1 MENISYKSA
10 GVDIAAGEE
19 SVRRIKSHVKKTF
32 TKGVLGEIGLFGGF
46 FELDLAKWKKPVL
59 TSSVDGVGTKI
70 KVALMAQKFDTV
82 GQDLVNHCTNDIL
95 VCGAYPLYFLD
106 YFATGKL
113 SSEMFEQVIIGFS
126 KACIENECALIGGET
141 AEMPGI
147 YADEDFDLA
156 GTIVGCVEKSKIIDG
171 TKVQKGDVLIAL
183 PSTGLHT
190 NGFSLA
196 RKVLFEVAKL
206 DVSTYKEELG
216 TTVGGALLA
225 VHKSYLKPIKNLLNN
240 TDYVNGLSHVTG
252 GGIIGN
258 TKRILSEGMTV
269 EMDWLSW
276 KVPPIFTM
284 IQRLGKISDDEMR
297 KAFNLGIGLLIAVKE
312 ENADSVL
319 AELKKTGENAFA
331 AGRII

>member
-10 GVDIAAGEE
+10 GVDIEAGEE
-19 SVRRIKSHVKKTF
+19 SVKRIKTHVKKTF

-46 FELDLAKWKKPVL
+46 FELDLTKWKQPVL

-70 KVALMAQKFDTV
+70 KVALMAKKFDTV

-113 SSEMFEQVIIGFS
+113 SPEMFEQVILGFS

-147 YADEDFDLA
+147 YSDEDFDLA

-171 TKVQKGDVLIAL
+171 TKVQKGDILVAL

-190 NGFSLA
+190 NGYSLA

-206 DVSTYKEELG
+206 DVSTYDDELG
-216 TTVGGALLA
+216 TTIGDALLA
-225 VHKSYLKPIKNLLNN
+225 VHKSYLNPIKNLLDN

-258 TKRILSEGMTV
+258 TKRILREGMKV
-269 EMDWLSW
+269 EMDWSSW
-276 KVPPIFTM
+276 EVPPIFTM
-284 IQRLGKISDDEMR
+284 IQKLGKISDEEMR
-297 KAFNLGIGLLIAVKE
+297 KAFNIGIGLLIAVKE
-312 ENADSVL
+312 ENVDSAL
-319 AELKKTGENAFA
+319 AELKKTGENPFV
-331 AGRII
+331 AGRIN

>member
-10 GVDIAAGEE
+10 GVDIEAGEE
-19 SVRRIKSHVKKTF
+19 SVKRIKTHVKKTF

-46 FELDLAKWKKPVL
+46 FELDLAKWKQPVL

-113 SSEMFEQVIIGFS
+113 SPEMFEQVILGFS

-147 YADEDFDLA
+147 YANEDFDLA

-171 TKVQKGDVLIAL
+171 TKVHKGDVLIAL

-190 NGFSLA
+190 NGYSLA

-206 DVSTYKEELG
+206 DVSTYDDELG
-216 TTVGGALLA
+216 TTIGDALLA
-225 VHKSYLKPIKNLLNN
+225 VHKSYLNPIKNLLDN

-258 TKRILSEGMTV
+258 TNRILREGMTV
-269 EMDWLSW
+269 EMDWSSW

-284 IQRLGKISDDEMR
+284 IQKLGKISDEEMR
-297 KAFNLGIGLLIAVKE
+297 KAFNIGIGLLIAVKE
-312 ENADSVL
+312 ENVDSVL
-319 AELKKTGENAFA
+319 AELKKSGESPFV
-331 AGRII
+331 AGRIN

>member
-1 MENISYKSA
+1 MSYKSA
-10 GVDIAAGEE
+10 GVDIEAGEE
-19 SVRRIKSHVKKTF
+19 SVKRIKTHVKKTF

-46 FELDLAKWKKPVL
+46 FELDLAKWKQPVL

-113 SSEMFEQVIIGFS
+113 SPEMFEQVILGFS

-147 YADEDFDLA
+147 YANEDFDLA

-171 TKVQKGDVLIAL
+171 TKVHKGDVLIAL

-190 NGFSLA
+190 NGYSLA

-206 DVSTYKEELG
+206 DVSTYDDELG
-216 TTVGGALLA
+216 TTIGDALLA
-225 VHKSYLKPIKNLLNN
+225 VHKSYLNPIKNLLDN

-258 TKRILSEGMTV
+258 TNRILREGMTV
-269 EMDWLSW
+269 EMDWSSW

-284 IQRLGKISDDEMR
+284 IQKLGKISDEEMR
-297 KAFNLGIGLLIAVKE
+297 KAFNIGIGLLIAVKE
-312 ENADSVL
+312 ENVDSVL
-319 AELKKTGENAFA
+319 AELKKSGESPFV
-331 AGRII
+331 AGRIN

>member
-10 GVDIAAGEE
+10 GVDIEAGEE
-19 SVRRIKSHVKKTF
+19 SVKRIKTHVKKTF

-46 FELDLAKWKKPVL
+46 FELDLAKWKQPVL

-70 KVALMAQKFDTV
+70 KVALMAKKFDTV

-113 SSEMFEQVIIGFS
+113 SPEMFEQVILGFS

-147 YADEDFDLA
+147 YSDEDFDLA

-171 TKVQKGDVLIAL
+171 TKVQKGDILVAL

-190 NGFSLA
+190 NGYSLA

-206 DVSTYKEELG
+206 DVSTYDDELG
-216 TTVGGALLA
+216 TTIGDALLA
-225 VHKSYLKPIKNLLNN
+225 VHKSYLNPIKNLLDN

-258 TKRILSEGMTV
+258 TKRILREGMKV
-269 EMDWLSW
+269 EMDWSSW
-276 KVPPIFTM
+276 EVPPIFTM
-284 IQRLGKISDDEMR
+284 IQKLGKISDEEMR
-297 KAFNLGIGLLIAVKE
+297 KAFNIGIGLLIAVKE
-312 ENADSVL
+312 ENVDSAL
-319 AELKKTGENAFA
+319 AELKKTGENPFV
-331 AGRII
+331 AGRIN